1 MQMTTHRTYLQSQ
14 IAATIGRTAS
24 RLNVIAFLVSLKE
37 EDKFEGEQVDEAMEA
52 MSYIGLL
59 DDATKMVAVAP
70 LPITHHLLFLILF
83 YRPAFVLFHHDHSY
97 GQPVCVAG
105 AKDALL

>member
-1 MQMTTHRTYLQSQ
+1 MTEIIVADDDGTIRLHFEDICATSWVDADDILETTHRTYLQSQ

-59 DDATKMVAVAP
+59 DDATK
-70 LPITHHLLFLILF
+70 I
-83 YRPAFVLFHHDHSY
+83 HDHHM
-97 GQPVCVAG
+97 
-105 AKDALL
+105 